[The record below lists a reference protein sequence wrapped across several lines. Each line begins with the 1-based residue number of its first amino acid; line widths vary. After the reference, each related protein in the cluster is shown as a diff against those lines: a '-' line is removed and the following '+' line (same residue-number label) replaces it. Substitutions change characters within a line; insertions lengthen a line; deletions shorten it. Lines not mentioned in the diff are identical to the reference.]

1 MKIIG
6 TTERMC
12 ACCEKRT
19 KHLKVIVNMEG
30 KAVIVFRCTEK
41 HGGKTEEPRPD
52 RPSTAFVDD
61 AMNFPQ

>member
-30 KAVIVFRCTEK
+30 KAVIVFMCTEK
-41 HGGKTEEPRPD
+41 HGGKTEDPD
-52 RPSTAFVDD
+52 QIARQRLSSMTP
-61 AMNFPQ
+61 